1 MRRMFSENQIKEMIE
16 AKIQAEV
23 VEKSKCQV
31 TGYFTDEDDNQY
43 VILPNIVENANEVKV
58 NVLEVSDSVIS
69 EKTINFEDKTISA
82 VNIGSASIQLVRIA
96 DGEILKEIDI

>member
-1 MRRMFSENQIKEMIE
+1 MRRMFSENQIKELIN
-16 AKIQAEV
+16 ASL
-23 VEKSKCQV
+23 VENSKCQV

-43 VILPNIVENANEVKV
+43 VILPNIVENANELKV
-58 NVLEVSDSVIS
+58 NVLEISDSLIS
-69 EKTINFEDKTISA
+69 EKTINFKDETISA